1 MLLLSE
7 REYQDLID
15 YKPNIFENCFNGNF
29 LNALFILN
37 VILNEKSIH
46 FNKWS
51 AQFNTEIPGLEVAIL
66 GTRMG
71 ISFLY

>member
-15 YKPNIFENCFNGNF
+15 YKPNIFENCFNGIF
-29 LNALFILN
+29 LNALFIWN

-51 AQFNTEIPGLEVAIL
+51 EIPGLEVAIL

>member
-1 MLLLSE
+1 MG
-7 REYQDLID
+7 I
-15 YKPNIFENCFNGNF
+15 F
-29 LNALFILN
+29 LNALFIWN
-37 VILNEKSIH
+37 VILHEKSIH